1 LAFYVFT
8 GKLGGGKS
16 LCAVGRIRDC
26 LARGGSVATNL
37 DINLLPM
44 TSANNK
50 TARVMRIADKP
61 SIEDFN
67 ALGWGNRSYDE
78 EENWLLVLDECGT
91 WFNSRNWNDKG
102 RKDVNDWLLHCRKL
116 GWDVILIIQDIS
128 ILDSQARETLAEH
141 TVFCKRTDRIQV
153 PVIGGLYKAVT
164 GYRLSPPRVHMAK
177 CVYGTSPTDPVSD
190 RWIYRGHDLFQC
202 YDTKQLF
209 LDDYEHGLHSLL
221 TPWHTHGRYQI
232 KKDWR
237 YRMRITRIYLKRLQV
252 VGALG
257 VGSFFGLCVAAIAYT
272 IVGGL
277 EPTDTIAL
285 IEPSHISPG
294 DVQISEPDSYAA
306 SMVESIEFFVGVVE
320 RDKVPKFM
328 FSRIDGQIITSDGF
342 NQLGITVVQRSN
354 AATIMFRDI
363 TKTVYTRTV
372 DVDEP
377 ESV

>member
-1 LAFYVFT
+1 
-8 GKLGGGKS
+8 
-16 LCAVGRIRDC
+16 
-26 LARGGSVATNL
+26 
-37 DINLLPM
+37 
-44 TSANNK
+44 
-50 TARVMRIADKP
+50 
-61 SIEDFN
+61 
-67 ALGWGNRSYDE
+67 
-78 EENWLLVLDECGT
+78 
-91 WFNSRNWNDKG
+91 
-102 RKDVNDWLLHCRKL
+102 
-116 GWDVILIIQDIS
+116 
-128 ILDSQARETLAEH
+128 
-141 TVFCKRTDRIQV
+141 
-153 PVIGGLYKAVT
+153 
-164 GYRLSPPRVHMAK
+164 
-177 CVYGTSPTDPVSD
+177 
-190 RWIYRGHDLFQC
+190 
-202 YDTKQLF
+202 
-209 LDDYEHGLHSLL
+209 
-221 TPWHTHGRYQI
+221 
-232 KKDWR
+232 
-237 YRMRITRIYLKRLQV
+237 MRITRIYLKRLQV

-372 DVDEP
+372 DVDES